1 MAQVALVRVDSR
13 LIHGQ
18 VVTKWMKQTSA
29 NRILVID
36 DGLAKD
42 PFMARVYAMAAPP
55 NSSVEIVSIQ
65 KAADDWKNHQLG
77 EGRILAIFKD
87 VQSVLRAWKAGFPVD
102 RLQVGGIGAAP
113 GRRNVYQNITL
124 DQKDANDLSEMQK
137 GGVEI
142 YFQTI
147 PEDKPA
153 TFESVISKVK
163 F

>member
-1 MAQVALVRVDSR
+1 MAQVVLVRVDSR

-42 PFMARVYAMAAPP
+42 PFMGKIYAMAAPP
-55 NSSVEIVSIQ
+55 NSSVQIVSVQ
-65 KAADDWKNHQLG
+65 NAVDEWKKNQLA
-77 EGRILAIFKD
+77 EGRILVIFKD
-87 VQSVLRAWKAGFPVD
+87 VASVLRAWKAGFPVEK
-102 RLQVGGIGAAP
+102 LQVGGIGAAP
-113 GRRNVYQNITL
+113 GRKNVYQNITL
-124 DQKDANDLSEMQK
+124 DQKDANDLSEMKK
-137 GGVEI
+137 GGVEV

-147 PEDKPA
+147 PEDKPGS
-153 TFESVISKVK
+153 FESVITKVK